1 MGQIEIHVSEAWA
14 ERLKAQPLQ
23 GVTDG
28 YPVIADEGL
37 SDGDVRLVIDDA
49 QVEDLM
55 SERLDQ
61 LAQQLDA
68 TDFTNSAAVA
78 ESEPVPAP
86 ASAEPMLSESSAAD
100 AHTEPRPTDPL
111 DADSDALSA
120 ADGEPNEE

>member
-1 MGQIEIHVSEAWA
+1 M
-14 ERLKAQPLQ
+14 
-23 GVTDG
+23 
-28 YPVIADEGL
+28 IADEGL

-100 AHTEPRPTDPL
+100 AHIEPLPTDLL